1 MAKEDVMVKI
11 GSWIFLMGIVIALLI
26 GLYQAYTIETD
37 GTANAFFTTETGG
50 AVAWVLA
57 ILGAIV
63 GILAFM
69 GKGTITEKEVP
80 AFLMAGI
87 ALVVMYGVFRTVNIT
102 PYIGSLL
109 AGISLSLAIF
119 VAPAIG
125 ILAIKSIWD
134 IGKEV

>member
-1 MAKEDVMVKI
+1 MAKEDVMMKI
-11 GSWIFLMGIVIALLI
+11 GSWTFLTGIVIALLI
-26 GLYQAYTIETD
+26 GLYQAYTLEST
-37 GTANAFFTTETGG
+37 TVAAFFGTETGG

-87 ALVVMYGVFRTVNIT
+87 ALVVMYGVFQGISLT
-102 PYIGSLL
+102 PYIGALL
-109 AGISLSLAIF
+109 AGISMSLAIF
-119 VAPAIG
+119 VAPAVG
-125 ILAIKSIWD
+125 ILAIKAIWD

>member
-1 MAKEDVMVKI
+1 MAKEDMMCKM
-11 GSWIFLMGIVIALLI
+11 GSWAFLGGIAIALII
-26 GLYQAYTIETD
+26 GIYQAYTIETD
-37 GTANAFFTTETGG
+37 GLLLAFFTTETGG

-57 ILGAIV
+57 ILGVIV
-63 GILAFM
+63 GALAFF

-87 ALVVMYGVFRTVNIT
+87 ALVVMYGVFQFVTIE